1 VFVCHF
7 VSGFF
12 VSYASTI
19 VDDFDGVIVKDG
31 SGVVFSPIESDVT
44 LFAE

>member
-1 VFVCHF
+1 VLVCHF

-19 VDDFDGVIVKDG
+19 VDDFNGVIVKDG
-31 SGVVFSPIESDVT
+31 SGVVFSPIKSDVAV
-44 LFAE
+44 FAE